1 MRRQANGEL
10 TRRMHARDVERVP
23 ATVFVVS
30 AGIEAPRIRRDGG

>member
-10 TRRMHARDVERVP
+10 IRRTHASDVERVP
-23 ATVFVVS
+23 ATVLLVS